1 MSNIILTHKQIG
13 YKFIRLA
20 WQVYENNMDE
30 TCIWLVGIDQRGY
43 FIAESIAAALRTI
56 TDQPVEAIQVD
67 VLNQAE
73 PIYHSQSQLSDLS
86 NGVVVIVDDVLN
98 SGKTIMKAMLPL
110 LDLQVSKIQVA
121 VLASRSH
128 RLYPIKADYVGVS
141 MATTLQEH
149 LTFDNQT
156 PEDLKLILN

>member
-98 SGKTIMKAMLPL
+98 SGKTI
-110 LDLQVSKIQVA
+110 
-121 VLASRSH
+121 R
-128 RLYPIKADYVGVS
+128 
-141 MATTLQEH
+141 
-149 LTFDNQT
+149 
-156 PEDLKLILN
+156 